1 MYGRLGR
8 DGRRARGVWV
18 RPSWTA
24 YPAWLWVLSSC
35 HVTGTAAMASLSSL
49 LSLQSFHYTPP
60 KWSFWTNLQCSCYAI
75 AVLFRLSHVLTYTIY
90 SFEFMIEKA
99 TECQPCATIAN
110 LSVTCIKLLDSQIRF
125 HWHLL
130 SEKHTFVGQNLNTNL
145 CSFSNCPLIA

>member
-1 MYGRLGR
+1 MKICAKAIITSMYGRLGR

-18 RPSWTA
+18 WPSWTA
-24 YPAWLWVLSSC
+24 YLAWLWALSSC

-99 TECQPCATIAN
+99 TECQPCANHCEFVSN
-110 LSVTCIKLLDSQIRF
+110 LHKVTRLTDNISLTSAVWKTHVCRTES
-125 HWHLL
+125 
-130 SEKHTFVGQNLNTNL
+130 KH
-145 CSFSNCPLIA
+145 